1 MNRLSQLIILHNL
14 RFKSYENRKI
24 IPLRNRE
31 REYKKSWSHVRKFE
45 KLQCSVKRNDTNK
58 YSLWRRK
65 GKKTWI
71 VGGSSAIGIES
82 RCFKMEEKLQDLV

>member
-14 RFKSYENRKI
+14 QFKSYENRKI

-45 KLQCSVKRNDTNK
+45 KLHSV
-58 YSLWRRK
+58 
-65 GKKTWI
+65 
-71 VGGSSAIGIES
+71 
-82 RCFKMEEKLQDLV
+82 Q